1 MINKTNKQTQKVLQI
16 IKSYN
21 GSSITGI
28 TQESKFPRCQVRI
41 CIAYLLG
48 AQKIN
53 ERAVG
58 MSKLYYEA

>member
-1 MINKTNKQTQKVLQI
+1 MINKQTQKVAKI

-21 GSSITGI
+21 GSSIRELTK
-28 TQESKFPRCQVRI
+28 ESKLPRCQVRI
-41 CIAYLLG
+41 SLAYLLG